1 AAARYARG
9 AVERAQVARH
19 ESGDPAASRRATA
32 SSPGPHA
39 IAGDQDRDAMGAVSD
54 SRAGNQAPF
63 RRLVLGGGEGQKSK
77 RPSARKPRPLAA
89 ADFFP
94 LNGIR

>member
-1 AAARYARG
+1 
-9 AVERAQVARH
+9 
-19 ESGDPAASRRATA
+19 
-32 SSPGPHA
+32 
-39 IAGDQDRDAMGAVSD
+39 MGAVSD